1 MVFSQFQVA
10 LSLKLFS
17 KKLSE
22 EKFRISSTHLSVFSY
37 FFIRSIIFTKISI
50 SDLLKASEGKK
61 RVE

>member
-1 MVFSQFQVA
+1 MVFSQFQVS

-22 EKFRISSTHLSVFSY
+22 EEFRISSTHLSVFSY
-37 FFIRSIIFTKISI
+37 FYIRSIIFTKISI